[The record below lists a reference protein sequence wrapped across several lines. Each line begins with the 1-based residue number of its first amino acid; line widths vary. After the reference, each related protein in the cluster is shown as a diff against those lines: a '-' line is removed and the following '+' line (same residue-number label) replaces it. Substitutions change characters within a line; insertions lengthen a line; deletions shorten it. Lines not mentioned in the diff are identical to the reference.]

1 MLLQFLSKDEN
12 DKITKLSHDEVIT
25 EIFYRIKT
33 VQVRIV
39 NQIINHYIDY
49 LYAKLVKGS
58 YVCYPGLFMIS
69 IRPKK
74 VNFLN
79 SYITIPEEIVDISKF
94 QKEAFSDDFL
104 EKISTRQTKV
114 TIDDVQSVISQYF
127 SIFIDAFNNNIQM
140 KFLKLI
146 MFKKN
151 VRRNKP
157 QLINIKET
165 LSIRKLVEQSK
176 IVFLVFDGE
185 DFFTINSDSDE
196 VGGAEVVISFL
207 DYDLSD
213 FYYKLTELGGDK

>member
-12 DKITKLSHDEVIT
+12 KEITKLSHDEVIT

-33 VQVRIV
+33 VQVRTV
-39 NQIINHYIDY
+39 NQIINHYIDF

-58 YVCYPGLFMIS
+58 YVCYPGLFMVS
-69 IRPKK
+69 VRPKK

-79 SYITIPEEIVDISKF
+79 SYITVPEEIVDISKF

-104 EKISTRQTKV
+104 EKISTRQAKV

-146 MFKKN
+146 NFKKN

-165 LSIRKLVEQSK
+165 TTIRKLVEESE
-176 IVFLVFDGE
+176 INFLAFDGE
-185 DFFTINSDSDE
+185 DFFTISSNSDG
-196 VGGAEVVISFL
+196 VGGAETVVSFL
-207 DYDLSD
+207 DYNLSD
-213 FYYKLTELGGDK
+213 FYYKLNEL

>member
-12 DKITKLSHDEVIT
+12 EEITKLSHDQVVT

-33 VQVRIV
+33 VQTRTI
-39 NQIINHYIDY
+39 NLIINHYVDF
-49 LYAKLVKGS
+49 LYAKLIEGS
-58 YVCYPGLFMIS
+58 YVCYPGLFMVS
-69 IRPKK
+69 VRPKK

-79 SYITIPEEIVDISKF
+79 SYITVPEEIIDISEF
-94 QKEAFSDDFL
+94 QKAAFSDDFL

-165 LSIRKLVEQSK
+165 MTIRKMVEESE
-176 IVFLVFDGE
+176 INFLAFDGE
-185 DFFTINSDSDE
+185 DFFTISSNSDE
-196 VGGAEVVISFL
+196 VGGAETVVSFL
-207 DYDLSD
+207 DYNLSD
-213 FYYKLTELGGDK
+213 FYYKLNEL